1 MGLMTKK
8 AAALLALA
16 ASLPAQALE
25 QATLAKRV
33 LGVATCYGGVSAA
46 LPGDERP
53 PQFIP
58 GLGTPSG
65 LQPDTA
71 DAEAQK
77 WFEQGLRLLWAYDEA
92 EAIRAFREAQA
103 RDPACALCHW
113 GEAIARSPTLNLQP
127 PNVDVAAAAAAASRA
142 VEAARRSTRLTSYQR
157 GLIAAQAVRAPD
169 GADAF
174 DDEGYV
180 QAMAA
185 LADTILADE
194 RGGKAVKDADP
205 LLVLAADA
213 QIVRWS
219 ATRAPL
225 QRAQAYLE
233 HVLRRNPT
241 HTGAIHFY
249 IHLASDIVEQ
259 PALARAYADH
269 LGRDAPGATHL
280 IHMASHTFYST
291 GRFAD
296 AVKANRNAMAA
307 YEKFESYGPAVSGY
321 RRYLFA
327 HDHHYAIQ
335 SALIRGDAGEALD
348 IAGLFARRFPAQDPL
363 FRIRPAHF
371 AAPWFAIGRLR
382 PAEEVLRLQRP
393 ALGFSDAARALN
405 EAAWRYAR
413 GEALAALARPDE
425 VAGEAAG
432 IAALLAGPAGR
443 ALDPESAAIA
453 TIARHVLDGRAAMLR
468 RKPAEAAAAYRSAMN
483 AQNYSGFGF
492 DPPPFWY
499 GVRRSLAAAMLEQGD
514 PAGAAR
520 QLGALEAVWPDDPLA
535 TLLASRVAKAQ
546 GDEQRARSLLD
557 RAAAQWAGGAAVAA
571 MPNARI

>member
-1 MGLMTKK
+1 MGRMTKK
-8 AAALLALA
+8 AAALVAVA
-16 ASLPAQALE
+16 AALPAQALE
-25 QATLAKRV
+25 QGSLRSNV
-33 LGVATCYGGVSAA
+33 LRAATCYGGVSAA
-46 LPGDERP
+46 APGDERP
-53 PQFIP
+53 PQLIP
-58 GLGTPSG
+58 GLGTATG

-71 DAEAQK
+71 DPEAQK

-92 EAIRAFREAQA
+92 EAIRAFREAQR

-127 PNVDVAAAAAAASRA
+127 PNVDVGAAAAAAASA
-142 VEAARRSTRLTSYQR
+142 AAAARRSTRLTPYQR
-157 GLIAAQAVRAPD
+157 ALIAAQAIRAPA

-180 QAMAA
+180 QATAA
-185 LADTILADE
+185 LAETILSDE
-194 RGGKAVKDADP
+194 KAGKAVRDADP

-213 QIVRWS
+213 QIVRWA
-219 ATRAPL
+219 ATRVPL
-225 QRAQAYLE
+225 QRAQTYLE

-249 IHLASDIVEQ
+249 IHTASDIVEQ
-259 PALARAYADH
+259 PAIAAPYADH

-307 YEKFESYGPAVSGY
+307 YETFESYGPAVSGY

-348 IAGLFARRFPAQDPL
+348 LAGLFARRFPPQDPL

-382 PAEEVLRLQRP
+382 PAEEVIAMQRP
-393 ALGFSDAARALN
+393 VLGFSDAARALN
-405 EAAWRYAR
+405 EAAWHYAR
-413 GEALAALARPDE
+413 GEAFAALGRPDD

-443 ALDPESAAIA
+443 ALDPESEAIA

-468 RKPAEAAAAYRSAMN
+468 GRPGEAAAAYRSAMN
-483 AQNYSGFGF
+483 AQNYAGFGF

-499 GVRRSLAAAMLEQGD
+499 GVRRSLAAAMLAGGD
-514 PAGAAR
+514 ADGAAR
-520 QLGALEAVWPDDPLA
+520 QLGALAAIWPDDPLA
-535 TLLASRVAKAQ
+535 TLLSSRIAKAR
-546 GDEQRARSLLD
+546 GDEAEARRLLD
-557 RAAAQWAGGAAVAA
+557 RASTQWAGGSAVAA